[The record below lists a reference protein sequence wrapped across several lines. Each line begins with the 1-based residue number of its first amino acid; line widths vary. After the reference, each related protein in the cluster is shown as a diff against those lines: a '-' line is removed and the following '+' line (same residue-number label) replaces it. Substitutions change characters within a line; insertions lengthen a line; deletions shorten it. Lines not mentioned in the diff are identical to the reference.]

1 MFLKELRGDRCRP
14 NELRTV
20 GNCGTWVRKMR
31 GKNVRKPK
39 RVDNVRENR
48 RSIRLR
54 REFLKDD

>member
-39 RVDNVRENR
+39 RGENVRENLR
-48 RSIRLR
+48 RRWWR
-54 REFLKDD
+54 REFLKND